1 MDHMANTSAHVVG
14 IDLGGTNMQIGVVDP
29 DHQIVGRA
37 RCKTLADEGVEP
49 VIDRLCQGV
58 ESACADA
65 GIKLDDLSGV
75 GIGAPSP
82 IDSTCKIIINAVN
95 LHWQDVPLADLVSK
109 KLNGVPTT
117 LDNDVNVAIWGEYM
131 LGAGKGYRNVLGMW
145 IGTGIGG
152 GLVIEGQLHHGT
164 YGTAGEIG
172 QGVII
177 PNGGPASEKLEDH
190 ASRSSMERRAI
201 HLLRANEPSS
211 IRDAVSGD
219 FDQINIRHIAAAVEK
234 GDPLAVRVAQHS
246 ARMVAIAAA
255 NSATLLSL
263 DCVVLGGGGVESLG
277 DWYLRQVRRVFDKT
291 VFPDT
296 LRQCAIASTQLR
308 DNAGL
313 LGAALLARER
323 LCAP

>member
-1 MDHMANTSAHVVG
+1 MTGAAPHVVG
-14 IDLGGTNMQIGVVDP
+14 VDLGGTNMQVGVVDG
-29 DHQIVGRA
+29 HNGIVGRA
-37 RCKTLADEGVEP
+37 RGKTLADEGVEA
-49 VIDRLCQGV
+49 VIDRLCDAIH
-58 ESACADA
+58 SACQDA
-65 GIKLDDLSGV
+65 GIKPGDLGAV

-82 IDSTCKIIINAVN
+82 IDSTCRIIINAVN
-95 LHWQDVPLADLVSK
+95 LRWRDVPLADLVGK
-109 KLNGVPTT
+109 QLGGVPTT
-117 LDNDVNVAIWGEYM
+117 LDNDVNVAVWGECI
-131 LGAGKGYRNVLGMW
+131 LGAARGFRNVLGVW

-172 QGVII
+172 QGVIL

-190 ASRSSMERRAI
+190 AARSAMERRAI

-211 IRDAVSGD
+211 MRDMVNGD
-219 FDQINIRHIAAAVEK
+219 VDQIRIRHIADAVQQ
-234 GDPLAVRVAQHS
+234 GDGLALRIAQHS

-263 DCVVLGGGGVESLG
+263 DCIVLGGGGVESLG
-277 DWYLRQVRRVFDKT
+277 DWYMQQVRGVFDKV

-296 LRQCAIASTQLR
+296 LRQCAIVTTQLR

-323 LCAP
+323 LTRE

>member
-1 MDHMANTSAHVVG
+1 MADTSPHVVG
-14 IDLGGTNMQIGVVDP
+14 IDLGGTNLQIGVVDP
-29 DHQIVGRA
+29 DHRIVGRA
-37 RCKTLADEGVEP
+37 RRKTLADEGVEA
-49 VIDRLCQGV
+49 VIDRLCEGV
-58 ESACADA
+58 QSACSDA
-65 GIKLDDLSGV
+65 GIKPGDLGGI

-82 IDSTCKIIINAVN
+82 IDPTCKIIINAVN
-95 LHWQDVPLADLVSK
+95 LHWKDVPLAELVST
-109 KLNGVPTT
+109 KLRGVPTT
-117 LDNDVNVAIWGEYM
+117 LDNDVNVAIWGEYI
-131 LGAGKGYRNVLGMW
+131 LGAGRDYRNVLGVW
-145 IGTGIGG
+145 VGTGIGG

-164 YGTAGEIG
+164 FGTAGEIG

-201 HLLRANEPSS
+201 HLLRANEPSVM
-211 IRDAVSGD
+211 REAVNGD
-219 FDQINIRHIAAAVEK
+219 LEQVNIKDIAAAVGQ
-234 GDPLAVRVAQHS
+234 GDPLAVRIAQHS

-277 DWYLRQVRRVFDKT
+277 DWYIGQVRRVFDKA

-296 LRQCAIASTQLR
+296 LRQCAIVPTQLR

-323 LCAP
+323 LCSP